1 MRFDRSNEIARATA
15 LGAALA
21 AAAAIGPRDLL
32 PAFAIFGVLVVP
44 GALWLAGRGSSD
56 EARVVVALFLGAVA
70 VRAIC
75 AVTISYGLPREFF
88 ALDPRR
94 YDLVGWELARYWA
107 GESTRSDLLRGANGY
122 YTWVAAIYTIAGRV
136 PLAAALANAAAGGYA
151 VVLAYRIARD
161 LAGRE
166 AARIAGLLTALCPSL
181 ILWSSL
187 NLKDALAILSIL
199 LILRGAQ
206 QLAARPRAVPL
217 LACAMGL
224 TALAQLRGYLALV
237 ILFAIAIAFI
247 LPRLRGRRA
256 PVTMAA
262 LVVCGVLAVTFV
274 GPIGGL
280 TEEADLV
287 EVDRARQALAYGGS
301 AYHGDANVSTPRS
314 ALRFLP
320 IGLAYFLL
328 SPAPWQMG
336 NTRQLLTLPE
346 MLAWYALLPQVAMG
360 VVAALRSRYS
370 RALPVVLFA
379 LFATVSYALVE
390 SNLGTAYRHRAQVLI
405 PLFIFAAVGI
415 AARRERKSARAD
427 ATAADAALA

>member
-1 MRFDRSNEIARATA
+1 
-15 LGAALA
+15 
-21 AAAAIGPRDLL
+21 
-32 PAFAIFGVLVVP
+32 
-44 GALWLAGRGSSD
+44 
-56 EARVVVALFLGAVA
+56 
-70 VRAIC
+70 
-75 AVTISYGLPREFF
+75 
-88 ALDPRR
+88 
-94 YDLVGWELARYWA
+94 
-107 GESTRSDLLRGANGY
+107 
-122 YTWVAAIYTIAGRV
+122 V

-161 LAGRE
+161 LAGRD

-199 LILRGAQ
+199 LVLRGAQ
-206 QLAARPRAVPL
+206 LLAARPRAVPL
-217 LACAMGL
+217 LVCATGL
-224 TALAQLRGYLALV
+224 AILSQLRGYLALV
-237 ILFAIAIAFI
+237 ILFATAIAWI

-262 LVVCGVLAVTFV
+262 LVVCGVLAVAFV
-274 GPIGGL
+274 GPIEEL

-287 EVDRARQALAYGGS
+287 QVDRARHALAYGGS
-301 AYHGDANVSTPRS
+301 AYHGDANVSTPAA

-320 IGLAYFLL
+320 TGLAYFLL
-328 SPAPWQMG
+328 SPAPWQLG
-336 NTRQLLTLPE
+336 NARQLMTLPE
-346 MLAWYALLPQVAMG
+346 MLVWYALLPQVAIG
-360 VVAALRSRYS
+360 LVVALRSRYA

-415 AARRERKSARAD
+415 AARRERRCARA
-427 ATAADAALA
+427 AAPAANAALA